1 MPAFCSF
8 VVQISCSACFLLPA
22 RKMRDTDTNEDLIVA
37 LKVFDRD
44 GNVFINAASLRRVMT
59 NPGES

>member
-1 MPAFCSF
+1 MT
-8 VVQISCSACFLLPA
+8 
-22 RKMRDTDTNEDLIVA
+22 DTDTDEDLIVA

-59 NPGES
+59 NPSEI